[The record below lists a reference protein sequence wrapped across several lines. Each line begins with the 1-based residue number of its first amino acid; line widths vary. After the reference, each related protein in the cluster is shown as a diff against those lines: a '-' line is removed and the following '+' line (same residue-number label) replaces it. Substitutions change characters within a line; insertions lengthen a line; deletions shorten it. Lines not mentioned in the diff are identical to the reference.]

1 MPVSDEYIEYA
12 LDQLSSLGEVTHR
25 RMFGGVGLYHRGKFF
40 ALIADDVLYFKV
52 DDGNRCDFEAQGMEP
67 FKPFADKPQTMQYY
81 EVPIDILESRDKLMP
96 WAQKAY
102 AAAVKKAKTTKKK

>member
-1 MPVSDEYIEYA
+1 MPVSNEYIEYA
-12 LDQLSSLGEVTHR
+12 LDQLSDLGEVTYKK
-25 RMFGGVGLYHRGKFF
+25 MFGGVGLYHLGKFF

-52 DDGNRCDFEAQGMEP
+52 DDDNRGDFEANGMEP

-81 EVPIDILESRDKLMP
+81 EVPIDILESREKLRT

-102 AAAVKKAKTTKKK
+102 AAAVRKSKPPKKK